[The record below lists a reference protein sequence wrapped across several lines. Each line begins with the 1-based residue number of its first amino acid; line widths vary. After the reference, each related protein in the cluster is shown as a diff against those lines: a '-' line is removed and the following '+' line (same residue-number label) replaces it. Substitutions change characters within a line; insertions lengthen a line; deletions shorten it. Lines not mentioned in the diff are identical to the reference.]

1 MVPFPAVELPEAA
14 APDVELPDVELPDV
28 ELPDVELPDAE
39 LADVEPPDVDA
50 PAEESE
56 PEPPFD
62 VPVLTLLAETP
73 VLAAVFP
80 LPPPLP
86 LALPA
91 LGAGLLLPDIMDPT
105 GSDGFAAHPS
115 AMQTVAKNAFTAAGP
130 FGAGGAMFP
139 VCRVLRGS
147 IEANRAGRVPGRLR
161 PTGARANL
169 ENFNQNR
176 AYRELA
182 PRL

>member
-1 MVPFPAVELPEAA
+1 LPLLAPEPLMVPLPAVELPEAA
-14 APDVELPDVELPDV
+14 VPDVELPLIELPDAELPDVELPV
-28 ELPDVELPDAE
+28 
-39 LADVEPPDVDA
+39 VDA

-62 VPVLTLLAETP
+62 VPVVTLLAETP

-86 LALPA
+86 LGLPA

-105 GSDGFAAHPS
+105 GSDGFAAHPR
-115 AMQTVAKNAFTAAGP
+115 AMQMVASNGFTEAGP
-130 FGAGGAMFP
+130 FGAGGALFP